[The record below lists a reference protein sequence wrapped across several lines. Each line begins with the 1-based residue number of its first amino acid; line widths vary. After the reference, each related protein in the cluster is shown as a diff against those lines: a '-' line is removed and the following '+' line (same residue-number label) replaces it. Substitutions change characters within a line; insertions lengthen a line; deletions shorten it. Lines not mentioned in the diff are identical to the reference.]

1 MGKYPILGILTGAG
15 LTGIIQ
21 SSSVTTSIVV
31 ALATKGAIDL
41 SSAVPIILG
50 ANIGTCVTAL
60 IASIGTNI
68 SAKRTA
74 LAHLFFN
81 VIGVVL
87 ILPFL
92 NLFEKVVIYY
102 FFRCSKTSS

>member
-1 MGKYPILGILTGAG
+1 LTGAG
-15 LTGIIQ
+15 ITGIIQ

-74 LAHLFFN
+74 LAHLFFY

-87 ILPFL
+87 IFPFL
-92 NLFEKVVIYY
+92 NFV
-102 FFRCSKTSS
+102 